1 MLGISLFI
9 IDTFFLHYIENQF
22 AKSMSEKEGFS
33 KEILEHVSK
42 LALLDLTEEEK
53 DRLSEQLSDLLNY
66 FKKLNDLD
74 TSNVE
79 PMTHPIEGL
88 KNVFREDKTWNSLT
102 NDEALRNAKH
112 KFEGFFKAP
121 RILKD

>member
-1 MLGISLFI
+1 
-9 IDTFFLHYIENQF
+9 
-22 AKSMSEKEGFS
+22 MSIKKEFS
-33 KEILEHVSK
+33 EEILEHVSK

-53 DRLSEQLSDLLNY
+53 DKFSTQLTDLLNY

-74 TSNVE
+74 TTNVE

-88 KNVFREDKTWNSLT
+88 KNIFREDKTWNSLT
-102 NDEALRNAKH
+102 NEEALSNAKY
-112 KFEGFFKAP
+112 KRDGYFKAP